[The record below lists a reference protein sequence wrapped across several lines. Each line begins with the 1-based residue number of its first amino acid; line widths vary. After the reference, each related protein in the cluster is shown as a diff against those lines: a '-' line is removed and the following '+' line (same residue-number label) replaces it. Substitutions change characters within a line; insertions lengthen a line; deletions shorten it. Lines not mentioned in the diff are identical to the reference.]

1 MNILPDRI
9 NQRIDALWG
18 TDTCRSYLL
27 ELITDTR
34 ENSRKGFPRA
44 IMSHLLELLE
54 KHDGEFPGLIPE
66 GLVES
71 YRCVI
76 FHTPIK

>member
-1 MNILPDRI
+1 MNTLPERI

-34 ENSRKGFPRA
+34 ENSRKGFTRDV
-44 IMSHLLELLE
+44 MSELLKLLE
-54 KHDGEFPGLIPE
+54 KHDTEFPGLIPE

-71 YRCVI
+71 FRCTV
-76 FHTPIK
+76 FRTPIK

>member
-1 MNILPDRI
+1 MNTLPERI

-34 ENSRKGFPRA
+34 ENSRKGFPMT
-44 IMSHLLELLE
+44 IMSYLLKLLE
-54 KHDGEFPGLIPE
+54 KHDNEFPGLTPE